1 MSYFV
6 ICRGRTP
13 LKLSIIYVHIHI
25 CSSMFLVC
33 FQKTEWMTTT
43 CNHALYAICDVFTQF
58 YEPLS
63 EILLADIFTQL
74 QWCVRQG
81 VFKFMWTCRA
91 EHSQCPPVHTKRKLM
106 LIRHNIVELLQFVS
120 SLVTKEH

>member
-1 MSYFV
+1 MSRANYLCAEELNQSEQV
-6 ICRGRTP
+6 IKTT
-13 LKLSIIYVHIHI
+13 KLLLL
-25 CSSMFLVC
+25 CFL
-33 FQKTEWMTTT
+33 QKTEWMTTT

-81 VFKFMWTCRA
+81 EC
-91 EHSQCPPVHTKRKLM
+91 
-106 LIRHNIVELLQFVS
+106 S
-120 SLVTKEH
+120 SLSTLLCEQTVFNAHEAER

>member
-1 MSYFV
+1 M
-6 ICRGRTP
+6 
-13 LKLSIIYVHIHI
+13 IYVHAHNESRVIFKNLSVLL
-25 CSSMFLVC
+25 CL
-33 FQKTEWMTTT
+33 QKTEWMTTT

-81 VFKFMWTCRA
+81 G
-91 EHSQCPPVHTKRKLM
+91 
-106 LIRHNIVELLQFVS
+106 
-120 SLVTKEH
+120 